1 MKPIQRILYVWRLL
15 AKVISY
21 ASFGGAS
28 ALFSCLF
35 PIIFVISGFNK
46 ERFKKISRAINLR
59 WFKLFVWEMTVLGI
73 LKLRVDHA
81 ERIKD
86 IHSCVVVANH
96 PSLLDVVMLF
106 SIVPNVNCIV
116 KGSLGKTPFIHNV
129 VNTLFIPNSLS
140 FEEQMARASEGM
152 ECGESLIIFPEGT
165 RTRPGE
171 PLQLKKGA
179 ARFALHGFH
188 NVQPIYIGGNEKIGL
203 RKHDKYFS
211 FHPTER
217 YHYNID
223 ILEQIDTKKYSSHS
237 EPAAVN
243 LLTEELRETFESYRK
258 NDPENPANLIRA

>member
-73 LKLRVDHA
+73 LKLHVDHA

-140 FEEQMARASEGM
+140 FEE
-152 ECGESLIIFPEGT
+152 SLYMT
-165 RTRPGE
+165 
-171 PLQLKKGA
+171 L
-179 ARFALHGFH
+179 
-188 NVQPIYIGGNEKIGL
+188 
-203 RKHDKYFS
+203 
-211 FHPTER
+211 
-217 YHYNID
+217 
-223 ILEQIDTKKYSSHS
+223 
-237 EPAAVN
+237 
-243 LLTEELRETFESYRK
+243 
-258 NDPENPANLIRA
+258 

>member
-96 PSLLDVVMLF
+96 PSLLDVVMLL

-140 FEEQMARASEGM
+140 FEEQMTRASEGM

-211 FHPTER
+211 FHPPER
-217 YHYNID
+217 YHYNIA
-223 ILEQIDTKKYSSHS
+223 ILEPIDTKKYSSHS

-258 NDPENPANLIRA
+258 NDPENPAKLIRA